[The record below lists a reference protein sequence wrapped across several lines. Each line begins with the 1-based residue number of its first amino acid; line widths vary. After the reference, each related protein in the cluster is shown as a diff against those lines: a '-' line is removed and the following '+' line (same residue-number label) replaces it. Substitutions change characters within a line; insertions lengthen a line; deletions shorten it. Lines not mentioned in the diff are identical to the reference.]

1 MRKLSKTLLSLLLIA
16 AMLASFVVLPAAAEE
31 PAAEQ
36 PTEAVQAA
44 ETQAADSS
52 FMKIFHLDCGRKY
65 FTKDWILAL
74 INEISA
80 AGYTHLQL
88 AIGNDGM
95 RFLLDDMSLTVG
107 DKTYSSEDVAAAIHA
122 GNVAYDNRQS
132 YTPEKDELTES
143 EMNAIIS
150 YATSKGITVIPLI
163 NNPGHMDAILSAA
176 TSLTG
181 TTCSYNGSVTTINL
195 ENEDAVAFTKA
206 FLTKYV
212 EYFAAK
218 GCTHFGIGADEYA
231 NDVYSTGS
239 MGFGQL
245 VRDGNYGKFISYVNS
260 VAALVKAAEM
270 KPVAFNDGFYFNNNT
285 YSGTFDT
292 DIVISFWTSGWGG
305 YQSETASQLAARG
318 HQMINTNGDFYYV
331 LGKSDKFD
339 SGYDYASN
347 FSNTAFMGS
356 TVSNPAGAT
365 FCVWCDYPG
374 AETEQE
380 IAKNIRLVLRAMAQ
394 RMDGKDVSVDENE
407 LVSGGF
413 KADGTIN
420 VATNVATVS
429 DKTTGVSVTAPG
441 LTGIKAEQTK
451 VGEELDGKKVAGAW
465 NIELTTENGSYT
477 DSATVSIPVGKEWLS
492 YKLTGGVLESDGTTV
507 TSDPNSKVE
516 NGVLTFT
523 APHFSTVVVLAEE
536 KQQEITV
543 TVGGTVTLDPVDGE
557 FSGDY
562 TNDYV
567 TVKTETK
574 DKTATPYYE
583 RAALDEGEFYLSN
596 NANDTA
602 PSVKVT
608 LAAMGNGQYSLFSN
622 AYYRY
627 LKGTYRTIMG
637 FGWWSLDV
645 AKSTSQVGLT
655 ISESAKGAVVISQK
669 VTNSGQ
675 QTTAYLTLSGSDF
688 AASETE
694 TTLYLYKYVKPTA
707 SKQTTISFTGKKAGT
722 TQVKIGDVL
731 YTIVVEDKAPDG
743 AMTASS
749 LTIEYWI
756 TNSEVYEDTAQTI
769 RSKQI
774 AASQANTD
782 DGVEVEGIVAGTG
795 NPGFDKKVTV
805 YYWQAMRLDADNIQT
820 NDEGDDE
827 TADGT
832 TFTHVRYYNGAW
844 QYKNLSGEWH
854 YFLRTDQAVAYY
866 LQKTAVTKEIDTFM
880 KDWGYNTSTQTP
892 DWSGGLGQVALTV
905 AVVYPDGT
913 VSPTEAEMY
922 SHSTTIYHYGTDRD
936 IGIIAPRN
944 NADYNIARITVTDGT
959 RDTNKSD
966 NVWYPNDTITWNK
979 VTDDAG
985 VQWYDER
992 EVWNKSSGTTP
1003 MVNGKV
1009 SRETWPEKNTA
1020 KLVLIYLE
1028 AAPKESNLKVV
1039 YYDDTY
1045 KQQITS
1051 SEIVMSY
1058 TTEQDMPTYFNSLK
1072 NTGEVTAGTIRLEDD
1087 AYVINSSGVHQTFN
1101 KNISTVP
1108 GVAAQYRSGL
1118 YKYVSADVSADGKT
1132 LTLHYQ
1138 INAQNL
1144 TKYYV
1149 LDFGLPVRF
1158 KLSDLV
1164 RNENCTATVKTVTN
1178 GTLTYDESMKE
1189 FVYTPTDVLTTLATA
1204 NIAISYSGNSE
1215 QMLRIGFI
1223 PATTVYYEESFA
1235 NYSGTWNTVGMKLG
1249 NEQAKEPYG
1258 QATNSYGF
1266 DPAYRE
1272 NSANSEGTVARTT
1285 TVGSDATFK
1294 FNGTGLE
1301 LYLRTKN
1308 TSVNAEDVTN
1318 HSYMLVQ
1325 VYEGSEA
1332 TTDHLKRMSFVDVN
1346 NLFVAKDTGYG
1357 YNTPCWTVNDM
1368 ALNDYTVVVR
1378 FVKGQ
1383 ELAIDGFRVTGTQG
1397 ERYEKA
1403 YARDGEANMQ
1413 TAEIRNMVIA
1423 NAQTNLNFDAYSN
1436 ANEMYRVTANKVL
1449 DAVFDESDKI
1459 TGAVILTND
1468 SNGTN
1473 TVQVDKEL
1481 LNIGPKNEIYLQP
1494 NQAVVMSFD
1503 QLFGS
1508 VQVGMR
1514 SLTGETVKYQINSE
1528 PTKEMNSTVDMY
1540 YKVILV
1546 EGKLVIQNVSG
1557 GILALTKLKVT
1568 SAAAASTDD
1577 PGVIPQTTPEAI
1589 RYAMALMRGIDVP
1602 QFTDVAEDAWYH
1614 DYVYD
1619 LVYRGVVNGMTATT
1633 YEPEGKLTRA
1643 QFVKLLACS
1652 LADAETLKTYEG
1664 QHPFKDSEGHWAE
1677 AYIAW
1682 AKDKGIVEGVSATEF
1697 DPEAPITREQMA
1709 TIFGRYA
1716 LKQGIE
1722 LPKDAAP
1729 AGSFP
1734 DADKISEYARE
1745 FVELMRIAGILNGY
1759 EDGTFRPQGNATRA
1773 EAAKLFSLFLSI
1785 TDKLAK

>member
-1 MRKLSKTLLSLLLIA
+1 M
-16 AMLASFVVLPAAAEE
+16 
-31 PAAEQ
+31 
-36 PTEAVQAA
+36 
-44 ETQAADSS
+44 
-52 FMKIFHLDCGRKY
+52 
-65 FTKDWILAL
+65 
-74 INEISA
+74 
-80 AGYTHLQL
+80 
-88 AIGNDGM
+88 
-95 RFLLDDMSLTVG
+95 
-107 DKTYSSEDVAAAIHA
+107 
-122 GNVAYDNRQS
+122 AYDERQS
-132 YTPEKDELTES
+132 KKNGNNPVYPYSPDKDELTQS
-143 EMNAIIS
+143 EMDAIIS

-305 YQSETASQLAARG
+305 YQSETASWLAARG

-380 IAKNIRLVLRAMAQ
+380 IAKNVRLVLRAMAQ
-394 RMDGKDVSVDENE
+394 RMNDQEVSIDESA

-413 KADGTIN
+413 KEDGTIN

-451 VGEELDGKKVAGAW
+451 VGEELDGKKVVGAW

-523 APHFSTVVVLAEE
+523 AKHFSTVVVLAEE
-536 KQQEITV
+536 KQVPITV
-543 TVGGTVTLDPVDGE
+543 TVGGTETVTVDGE
-557 FSGDY
+557 VSSAY
-562 TNDYV
+562 TDDFV

-574 DKTATPYYE
+574 NKTATPYYE

-602 PSVKVT
+602 PSVNVT
-608 LAAMGNGQYSLFSN
+608 LAAMDNGQYSVYSST
-622 AYYRY
+622 YYRY

-688 AASETE
+688 AASDTE

-722 TQVKIGDVL
+722 TRVKIGDVL
-731 YTIVVEDKAPDG
+731 YIITVSPENLDNVSPLK
-743 AMTASS
+743 
-749 LTIEYWI
+749 IEYWI
-756 TNSEVYEDTAQTI
+756 TNSRLTGTTS
-769 RSKQI
+769 SKNELSI
-774 AASQANTD
+774 AATLAGVASAE
-782 DGVEVEGIVAGTG
+782 GVEIASLVDAEGTKD
-795 NPGFDKKVTV
+795 NRSQE
-805 YYWQAMRLDADNIQT
+805 YWQSKILDVQKSNDSTSGTELQT
-820 NDEGDDE
+820 TKQGDDE
-827 TADGT
+827 TLNGT
-832 TFTHVRYYNGAW
+832 AFTKVRYWNGKWQVFTNAWVDVDRTQVTVTYTGDSGSVTYNGDRN
-844 QYKNLSGEWH
+844 QL
-854 YFLRTDQAVAYY
+854 VAYY
-866 LQKTAVTKEIDTFM
+866 MEVVNINNENGESELHVNAA
-880 KDWGYNTSTQTP
+880 DWGTKGDGTGSWGYPPESDRCSVSIQLVYEDGSFNPTDTTAAKLKSKTILYGY
-892 DWSGGLGQVALTV
+892 WSGGRGLGTMVFTGQQGYEIYKVTAETGNMRSTAASDYTVTVTSFTWDENEETVWEGNQTKSVSIGNPARKPSYEAPYDNLAWNTSNYNKNNAILIRVYVKAEIKEDSLKVHYVNLKDNNEFYTYAINVAEGVAFDPQLKMDSTSETYLVHNTV
-905 AVVYPDGT
+905 VNTNGIQQTVNGNLSTMSEIGAQYRYGGFTLKEVKLENGNKEVWLYYDFKNEHLFVVDFGVPVRIMPSDIDVAQSGWSGAKVDGKET
-913 VSPTEAEMY
+913 SVGK
-922 SHSTTIYHYGTDRD
+922 YGTATV
-936 IGIIAPRN
+936 GVGKGLTYTATKPMQGVETF
-944 NADYNIARITVTDGT
+944 TVTLEFTG
-959 RDTNKSD
+959 SD
-966 NVWYPNDTITWNK
+966 N
-979 VTDDAG
+979 
-985 VQWYDER
+985 
-992 EVWNKSSGTTP
+992 TTT
-1003 MVNGKV
+1003 GL
-1009 SRETWPEKNTA
+1009 TY
-1020 KLVLIYLE
+1020 LIYL
-1028 AAPKESNLKVV
+1028 
-1039 YYDDTY
+1039 
-1045 KQQITS
+1045 
-1051 SEIVMSY
+1051 
-1058 TTEQDMPTYFNSLK
+1058 
-1072 NTGEVTAGTIRLEDD
+1072 
-1087 AYVINSSGVHQTFN
+1087 
-1101 KNISTVP
+1101 
-1108 GVAAQYRSGL
+1108 
-1118 YKYVSADVSADGKT
+1118 
-1132 LTLHYQ
+1132 
-1138 INAQNL
+1138 
-1144 TKYYV
+1144 
-1149 LDFGLPVRF
+1149 
-1158 KLSDLV
+1158 
-1164 RNENCTATVKTVTN
+1164 
-1178 GTLTYDESMKE
+1178 
-1189 FVYTPTDVLTTLATA
+1189 
-1204 NIAISYSGNSE
+1204 
-1215 QMLRIGFI
+1215 I
-1223 PATTVYYEESFA
+1223 PATTVYYEQNVATYSDGWSLNGTAIAADKYQETQKGRTAGCNFGYDPYYKENQLGA
-1235 NYSGTWNTVGMKLG
+1235 NGSVMY
-1249 NEQAKEPYG
+1249 
-1258 QATNSYGF
+1258 
-1266 DPAYRE
+1266 
-1272 NSANSEGTVARTT
+1272 TT
-1285 TVGSDATFK
+1285 TPGESAQLTFK
-1294 FNGTGLE
+1294 GTGME
-1301 LYLRTKN
+1301 LYLRTQN
-1308 TSVNAEDVTN
+1308 ANATSAPATEANNATD

-1325 VYEGSEA
+1325 VYAGDTADANS
-1332 TTDHLKRMSFVDVN
+1332 LKRMSFVDVN
-1346 NLFVAKDTGYG
+1346 NLFVQKDTQYG
-1357 YNTPCWTVNDM
+1357 YNTPCWTVDGM
-1368 ALNDYTVVVR
+1368 ADDEYTVVVR
-1378 FVKGQ
+1378 YVKGTTYG
-1383 ELAIDGFRVTGTQG
+1383 LAIDGFRVTNTLNPDNATT
-1397 ERYEKA
+1397 KDF
-1403 YARDGEANMQ
+1403 YAAVGEANMQ
-1413 TAEIRNMVIA
+1413 TAEIRNMVLAQA
-1423 NAQTNLNFDAYSN
+1423 NVNNN
-1436 ANEMYRVTANKVL
+1436 AIFGMSAPMYQVGVNEVL
-1449 DAVFDESDKI
+1449 DAVFDDKDVI
-1459 TGAVILTND
+1459 SGAAIIA
-1468 SNGTN
+1468 SNGTVN
-1473 TVQVDKEL
+1473 TNVTVDKDL
-1481 LNIGPKNEIYLQP
+1481 VNIGPKNEIYLQQG
-1494 NQAVVMSFD
+1494 QAVVME
-1503 QLFGS
+1503 LTGNYAS

-1540 YKVILV
+1540 YKVKLV

-1577 PGVIPQTTPEAI
+1577 PGVVPQTTPEAI
-1589 RYAMALMRGIDVP
+1589 RYAMALMRGIDVL

-1664 QHPFKDSEGHWAE
+1664 KHPFKDSEGHWAE

-1722 LPKDAAP
+1722 LPKSENA

>member
-1 MRKLSKTLLSLLLIA
+1 M
-16 AMLASFVVLPAAAEE
+16 
-31 PAAEQ
+31 
-36 PTEAVQAA
+36 
-44 ETQAADSS
+44 
-52 FMKIFHLDCGRKY
+52 
-65 FTKDWILAL
+65 
-74 INEISA
+74 
-80 AGYTHLQL
+80 
-88 AIGNDGM
+88 
-95 RFLLDDMSLTVG
+95 
-107 DKTYSSEDVAAAIHA
+107 
-122 GNVAYDNRQS
+122 
-132 YTPEKDELTES
+132 
-143 EMNAIIS
+143 
-150 YATSKGITVIPLI
+150 
-163 NNPGHMDAILSAA
+163 
-176 TSLTG
+176 
-181 TTCSYNGSVTTINL
+181 
-195 ENEDAVAFTKA
+195 
-206 FLTKYV
+206 

-1540 YKVILV
+1540 YKVKLV

>member
-1 MRKLSKTLLSLLLIA
+1 MPASD
-16 AMLASFVVLPAAAEE
+16 LAS
-31 PAAEQ
+31 
-36 PTEAVQAA
+36 
-44 ETQAADSS
+44 
-52 FMKIFHLDCGRKY
+52 
-65 FTKDWILAL
+65 
-74 INEISA
+74 
-80 AGYTHLQL
+80 
-88 AIGNDGM
+88 
-95 RFLLDDMSLTVG
+95 
-107 DKTYSSEDVAAAIHA
+107 
-122 GNVAYDNRQS
+122 
-132 YTPEKDELTES
+132 
-143 EMNAIIS
+143 
-150 YATSKGITVIPLI
+150 KGFKMV
-163 NNPGHMDAILSAA
+163 
-176 TSLTG
+176 
-181 TTCSYNGSVTTINL
+181 
-195 ENEDAVAFTKA
+195 
-206 FLTKYV
+206 
-212 EYFAAK
+212 
-218 GCTHFGIGADEYA
+218 
-231 NDVYSTGS
+231 
-239 MGFGQL
+239 
-245 VRDGNYGKFISYVNS
+245 
-260 VAALVKAAEM
+260 
-270 KPVAFNDGFYFNNNT
+270 
-285 YSGTFDT
+285 
-292 DIVISFWTSGWGG
+292 
-305 YQSETASQLAARG
+305 
-318 HQMINTNGDFYYV
+318 NTNGSYYWV
-331 LGKSDKFD
+331 LGKSDAQCSASKAKDFD
-339 SGYDYASN
+339 IKS
-347 FSNTAFMGS
+347 FPGS
-356 TVSNPAGAT
+356 TIDNPSGAM
-365 FCVWCDYPG
+365 FCSWADYPG
-374 AETEQE
+374 AETEASVISKTADT
-380 IAKNIRLVLRAMAQ
+380 IAAF
-394 RMDGKDVSVDENE
+394 G
-407 LVSGGF
+407 
-413 KADGTIN
+413 
-420 VATNVATVS
+420 ATLPKIDDNKTVS
-429 DKTTGVSVTAPG
+429 DEATGVSVTAPG
-441 LTGIKAEQTK
+441 LTGITVAAVDKGT
-451 VGEELDGKKVAGAW
+451 ELDGKKVAGAW

-523 APHFSTVVVLAEE
+523 AKHFSTVVVLAEE

-543 TVGGTVTLDPVDGE
+543 TVGGTETVTVDGE
-557 FSGDY
+557 VSSSY
-562 TNDYV
+562 TDDFV

-574 DKTATPYYE
+574 NETATPYYE
-583 RAALDEGEFYLSN
+583 RAALAEGEFYLSN
-596 NANDTA
+596 NAKDTA
-602 PSVKVT
+602 PSVMVT
-608 LAAMGNGQYSLFSN
+608 LAAMDNGQYSLFSN

-627 LKGTYRTIMG
+627 PDATYNTFIIG
-637 FGWWSLDV
+637 FGYWSYDD
-645 AKSTSQVGLT
+645 ARDRFPVGLT
-655 ISESAKGAVVISQK
+655 ISESETGAVTISRE
-669 VTNSGQ
+669 VTSGSHK
-675 QTTAYLTLSGSDF
+675 TTSWLTLSSGSFD
-688 AASETE
+688 ASENSTM
-694 TTLYLYKYVKPTA
+694 LYLYKLVQPTA

-731 YTIVVEDKAPDG
+731 YTIRVVDKAPDG
-743 AMTASS
+743 AMTVSS

-820 NDEGDDE
+820 DDKGDDE

-854 YFLRTDQAVAYY
+854 YFLNTDQAVAYY

-880 KDWGYNTSTQTP
+880 KDWGYDTSTQTP

-1009 SRETWPEKNTA
+1009 SGETWPEKNTA

-1058 TTEQDMPTYFNSLK
+1058 TTGQDMPTYINSLK
-1072 NTGEVTAGTIRLEDD
+1072 NTGTVAAGTITLADD
-1087 AYVINSSGVHQTFN
+1087 AYVINSSGVMQTFN

-1118 YKYVSADVSADGKT
+1118 YTYVSADISVDGKT

-1164 RNENCTATVKTVTN
+1164 QNENCTATVKTVTN
-1178 GTLTYDESMKE
+1178 GTLTYDESKKE

-1204 NIAISYSGNSE
+1204 NIAISYTGNSD

-1249 NEQAKEPYG
+1249 NEQTKEPYG

-1301 LYLRTKN
+1301 LYLRTQN
-1308 TSVNAEDVTN
+1308 ANETSNLDETDATN

-1325 VYEGSEA
+1325 VYAGDTA
-1332 TTDHLKRMSFVDVN
+1332 DANNLKRMSFVDVN
-1346 NLFVAKDTGYG
+1346 NLFVQHGTDKYG
-1357 YNTPCWTVNDM
+1357 YNTPCWTVDDM

-1413 TAEIRNMVIA
+1413 TAEIRNMVLAEA
-1423 NAQTNLNFDAYSN
+1423 NVPALADNWY
-1436 ANEMYRVTANKVL
+1436 VVGNKVI
-1449 DAVFDESDKI
+1449 DAVFDESDTI
-1459 TGAVILTND
+1459 TGAMILSND
-1468 SNGTN
+1468 GSGTD
-1473 TVQVDKEL
+1473 TVTVDKEL
-1481 LNIGPKNEIYLQP
+1481 VNIGPKNEIYLNP
-1494 NQAVVMSFD
+1494 GEAVVMTVPTTYTT
-1503 QLFGS
+1503 

-1514 SLTGETVKYQINSE
+1514 SLTGDTVTYQINSDAE
-1528 PTKEMNSTVDMY
+1528 KEMKSTVDMY
-1540 YKVILV
+1540 NKVNLA
-1546 EGKLVIQNVSG
+1546 EGKLVIQNVTG

-1568 SAAAASTDD
+1568 GAGTTTNDVS
-1577 PGVIPQTTPEAI
+1577 VETTPEAI

-1602 QFTDVAEDAWYH
+1602 EFTDVPKDAWYH

-1664 QHPFKDSEGHWAE
+1664 KHPFKDSEGHWAE

-1722 LPKDAAP
+1722 LPKSENA

>member
-1 MRKLSKTLLSLLLIA
+1 M
-16 AMLASFVVLPAAAEE
+16 
-31 PAAEQ
+31 
-36 PTEAVQAA
+36 
-44 ETQAADSS
+44 
-52 FMKIFHLDCGRKY
+52 
-65 FTKDWILAL
+65 
-74 INEISA
+74 
-80 AGYTHLQL
+80 
-88 AIGNDGM
+88 
-95 RFLLDDMSLTVG
+95 
-107 DKTYSSEDVAAAIHA
+107 
-122 GNVAYDNRQS
+122 AYDNRQS

-1164 RNENCTATVKTVTN
+1164 QNENCTATVKTVTN

-1508 VQVGMR
+1508 VRVGMR
-1514 SLTGETVKYQINSE
+1514 SLNGETVKYQNTSE
-1528 PTKEMNSTVDMY
+1528 PTTEMNSTVDMY
-1540 YKVILV
+1540 YKVKLV

-1664 QHPFKDSEGHWAE
+1664 KHPFKDSEGHWAE